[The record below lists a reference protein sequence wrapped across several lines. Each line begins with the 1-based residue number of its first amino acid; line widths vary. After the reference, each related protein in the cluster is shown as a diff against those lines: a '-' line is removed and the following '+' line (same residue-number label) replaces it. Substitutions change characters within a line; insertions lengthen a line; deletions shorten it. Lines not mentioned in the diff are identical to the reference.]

1 MSEQRH
7 PVLFVGAGPGDPEL
21 ITVAGRRA
29 LERADLVVYAGSLVP
44 EEMLAWC
51 RQDCERVSSAGLH
64 LEQITGC
71 MLDAWR
77 GGARVVRL
85 QTGDVSL
92 YGALAEQTARL
103 DAAGAPWRVVPG
115 VTAAFAA
122 AAALGLE
129 YTLPETTQTLVIT
142 RVAGRTP
149 VPAAEDLAA
158 LAGHGSSLCIYLSA
172 GQGEKVG
179 EALAGA
185 FGAQAPVAVVRR
197 ASWPDQRVLWTTA
210 RGLAEDLAREEIDR
224 QAVILAGPAVAAL
237 AQERRAPASRLY
249 AAGFS
254 HGWRRGGPGG
264 EGA

>member
-1 MSEQRH
+1 MSDTRH

-44 EEMLAWC
+44 ERMLGWC
-51 RQDCERVSSAGLH
+51 REDCQRVSSAGLN
-64 LEQITGC
+64 LEQITEH
-71 MLDAWR
+71 MLTAWR
-77 GGARVVRL
+77 DGRRVVRL

-92 YGALAEQTARL
+92 YGALAEQVARL
-103 DAAGAPWRVVPG
+103 DAAGAQWRVVPG

-129 YTLPETTQTLVIT
+129 YTLPETTQTLIVT

-149 VPAAEDLAA
+149 VPEAEDLTA
-158 LAGHGSSLCIYLSA
+158 LASHGSSLCIYLSA

-179 EALAGA
+179 AALARA
-185 FGAQAPVAVVRR
+185 FGPEAPVAVVRR
-197 ASWPDQRVLWTTA
+197 ASWPDQQMLWTTA
-210 RGLAEDLAREEIDR
+210 AGLAADLDKAGIDR

-237 AQERRAPASRLY
+237 AGGGGAPASRLY
-249 AAGFS
+249 AAEFS
-254 HGWRRGGPGG
+254 HGWRKADDGA
-264 EGA
+264 EGD